1 MEEVEVEGGGC
12 EDFIFF
18 GFGEG
23 NLRPGGKE
31 KEEEEEKKKKR
42 KKMVVGAGRY
52 KNKSQ
57 WKNIIPNF
65 THQTNI

>member
-23 NLRPGGKE
+23 NLRPGG
-31 KEEEEEKKKKR
+31 R
-42 KKMVVGAGRY
+42 RRRRRRRRGRRWWWQRGGT
-52 KNKSQ
+52 KTN
-57 WKNIIPNF
+57 PNGK
-65 THQTNI
+65 T